1 MYFSRLTDRAKKA
14 IDLAIDSAKELGH
27 DIMGSEH
34 ILLGLIKEKDG
45 IAAKALIDLGITENI
60 ITEAII
66 EIEGK
71 EDKKVDEILISPR
84 GKKILELSTI
94 IANKVDSIYIGTEHM
109 LVGIIKEGES
119 IATRIMM
126 DIGVEPQKLYSELD
140 KVFSQDTY
148 TNDYNNSY
156 DNNNDVSNKNDDI
169 NNTPTLKLS

>member
-84 GKKILELSTI
+84 GKKILEL
-94 IANKVDSIYIGTEHM
+94 
-109 LVGIIKEGES
+109 
-119 IATRIMM
+119 
-126 DIGVEPQKLYSELD
+126 
-140 KVFSQDTY
+140 
-148 TNDYNNSY
+148 
-156 DNNNDVSNKNDDI
+156 
-169 NNTPTLKLS
+169 